1 MARDAEP
8 AEPAETVPEPGEK
21 KKKKGKSKIDGD
33 ASSWKQDKKDGAAST
48 WRQAKAAEM
57 KQRKAEEM
65 KAWRKQVKAEIKQAK
80 LEIKSKKGQKDTHET
95 GSCKGDRHE
104 ILKAGKRAEPET
116 VQEVVPAGPK
126 KKKKQAPNQH
136 STAEAAEVAFKDPE
150 AFKVCVAG
158 IPLNVNEALLRKDFS
173 ECGEVLNV
181 RLLREKENGKSRG
194 IAFISFADQAA
205 LDSALSFNGTDY
217 GGRSLWVKVAEKGKA
232 VKVTGPGEK
241 PSGCTSVILKG
252 LAYSVTEDDLTDT
265 FKNCGNG
272 PSNVSILC
280 DRETGT
286 SRGIAFVDFDDE
298 DAVDRAIKLNGSEL
312 KGRRF
317 SMDYATPRKKTS
329 GPGEKPAGC
338 TSVLVKGL
346 PYSVTDAEL
355 MKVFRKCDGGPTNV
369 RIVKDKSTGTSRG
382 MAFVD
387 FDTESAVEAAIK
399 LHGTELQG
407 RRCIVE
413 YAKAMPPGDEESA
426 GGAKDK
432 AKKGPGKKPAGCTS
446 VTAKGLAEAVTE
458 KTLMKLFKACGEGPR
473 NVNIVFDKET
483 GAPTGTAFVNFS
495 SEEAV
500 DAAMELNGTVVKGQS
515 ISMGYV
521 KPKNHRK

>member
-1 MARDAEP
+1 M
-8 AEPAETVPEPGEK
+8 
-21 KKKKGKSKIDGD
+21 
-33 ASSWKQDKKDGAAST
+33 
-48 WRQAKAAEM
+48 
-57 KQRKAEEM
+57 
-65 KAWRKQVKAEIKQAK
+65 KAEIKQTK
-80 LEIKSKKGQKDTHET
+80 LEIRTKSGQKNKPKTSSD
-95 GSCKGDRHE
+95 KGDSRGQF
-104 ILKAGKRAEPET
+104 KTKKQAEPEQ
-116 VQEVVPAGPK
+116 VQEAESVRPK
-126 KKKKQAPNQH
+126 KKKRQAQNEQP
-136 STAEAAEVAFKDPE
+136 TAGEVEVTSKDPE

-205 LDSALSFNGTDY
+205 LDSALEYNGTDY
-217 GGRSLWVKVAEKGKA
+217 GGRDLWVKVAEKGRA
-232 VKVTGPGEK
+232 VKVTGPGDK

-252 LAYSVTEDDLTDT
+252 LAYSITEDDLTNT
-265 FKNCGNG
+265 FKDCGNG

-286 SRGIAFVDFDDE
+286 PRGIAFVDFDDE
-298 DAVDRAIKLNGSEL
+298 DAVDEAIKLNGSEL

-329 GPGEKPAGC
+329 GPGEKPEGC

-346 PYSVTDAEL
+346 PYSVTDADL

-369 RIVKDKSTGTSRG
+369 RLVKDKSTGTSRG

-399 LHGTELQG
+399 LHGTEFQG

-413 YAKAMPPGDEESA
+413 YAKGDAESA

-446 VTAKGLAEAVTE
+446 VTATGLAEVVTE

-483 GAPTGTAFVNFS
+483 GAPTGTAFINFS
-495 SEEAV
+495 SEAAV
-500 DAAMELNGTVVKGQS
+500 DAAMELNGTDVKGQS
-515 ISMGYV
+515 ITMGYV
-521 KPKNHRK
+521 KPKNRQK